1 MITENKN
8 NYYEILEVSTQ
19 ATQHDIL
26 LAYQKAKLTYSDSNL
41 AIRSAFSGEELNEL
55 KKLVDEA
62 FLVLSN
68 QNYRH
73 VYEQRLN
80 TKSYSESDITFNGI
94 KNYTQDVSPTNTVE
108 KLIQKH
114 SSMTH
119 KAEVMA
125 VVEEKT
131 ESASV
136 DETFEQEVMAQ
147 TEWSGDFLKK
157 VREYKKVS
165 IDKLQESTKVNPW
178 YIKALETMD
187 VKNLP
192 ATVFVRGYVIQLAKE
207 LGLNEKNV
215 ADSYMKIYKSKLE
228 QNK

>member
-8 NYYEILEVSTQ
+8 NYYEILEVSTS

-26 LAYQKAKLTYSDSNL
+26 LAYQKAKLTYSDSNM
-41 AIRSAFSGEELNEL
+41 AIRSAFSGEELEEL

-94 KNYTQDVSPTNTVE
+94 KDFTQDVSPTNTVE

-114 SSMTH
+114 NAMAH
-119 KAEVMA
+119 KAEPEA
-125 VVEEKT
+125 VVSVDAQST
-131 ESASV
+131 PV
-136 DETFEQEVMAQ
+136 DETFEQEMHAQ

-157 VREYKKVS
+157 VREYKKIS

-178 YIKALETMD
+178 YLKALETMD

-192 ATVFVRGYVIQLAKE
+192 ATVFVRGYVIQMAKE

-215 ADSYMKIYKSKLE
+215 ADSYMKIYKTKLE
-228 QNK
+228 HTK

>member
-8 NYYEILEVSTQ
+8 NYYEILEVSTA

-26 LAYQKAKLTYSDSNL
+26 LAYQKAKLTYSDSNIAL
-41 AIRSAFSGEELNEL
+41 RSTFSSEELNEL

-68 QNYRH
+68 QSYRH
-73 VYEQRLN
+73 IYEQRLN
-80 TKSYSESDITFNGI
+80 TKSYSESDITFNAI
-94 KNYTQDVSPTNTVE
+94 KDFTQDISPTNTIE

-114 SSMTH
+114 NTITQ
-119 KAEVMA
+119 KAET
-125 VVEEKT
+125 VVT
-131 ESASV
+131 EPVAELAAAV
-136 DETFEQEVMAQ
+136 DEVFEQEIQ
-147 TEWSGDFLKK
+147 TQSEWSGDFLKK
-157 VREYKKVS
+157 VREYKKIS

-178 YIKALETMD
+178 YLKALETMD

-192 ATVFVRGYVIQLAKE
+192 ASVFVRGYVIQMAKE

-215 ADSYMKIYKSKLE
+215 ADSYMKIYKTKLE
-228 QNK
+228 HTK

>member
-119 KAEVMA
+119 KTEIMA

>member
-26 LAYQKAKLTYSDSNL
+26 LAYQKAKLTYSDSNM
-41 AIRSAFSGEELNEL
+41 AIRSAFSGEELEEL

-94 KNYTQDVSPTNTVE
+94 KDFTQDVSPTNTVE

-114 SSMTH
+114 NAMAQ
-119 KAEVMA
+119 KAEPEAVMT
-125 VVEEKT
+125 VET
-131 ESASV
+131 QAAPI
-136 DETFEQEVMAQ
+136 DETFEQEMHAQ
-147 TEWSGDFLKK
+147 TEWSGDFLRK
-157 VREYKKVS
+157 VREYKKIS

-178 YIKALETMD
+178 YLKALETMD

-192 ATVFVRGYVIQLAKE
+192 ATVFVRGYVIQMAKE

-215 ADSYMKIYKSKLE
+215 ADSYMKIYKTKLE
-228 QNK
+228 HTK

>member
-26 LAYQKAKLTYSDSNL
+26 LAYQKAKLTYSDSNP

-80 TKSYSESDITFNGI
+80 TKSYSESDITYNGI
-94 KNYTQDVSPTNTVE
+94 KNYTQDISPINTVE

-114 SSMTH
+114 NTMTQKSETVATTVDENDSVSS
-119 KAEVMA
+119 
-125 VVEEKT
+125 
-131 ESASV
+131 

-157 VREYKKVS
+157 VREYKKIS

-178 YIKALETMD
+178 YLKALETMD

-192 ATVFVRGYVIQLAKE
+192 ATVFVRGYVIQMAKE

>member
-94 KNYTQDVSPTNTVE
+94 KNYTQDVSPKNTVE

-114 SSMTH
+114 NAATI
-119 KAEVMA
+119 KIEPAAKIEAEI
-125 VVEEKT
+125 
-131 ESASV
+131 ESPSV
-136 DETFEQEVMAQ
+136 DETFEQEVSAQ

-157 VREYKKVS
+157 VREYKKIS

-178 YIKALETMD
+178 YLKALETMD

-192 ATVFVRGYVIQLAKE
+192 ATVFVRGYVIQMAKE

>member
-8 NYYEILEVSTQ
+8 NYYEILEVSTT

-26 LAYQKAKLTYSDSNL
+26 LAYQKAKLTFSNSNM
-41 AIRSAFSGEELNEL
+41 AIRSAFSGEELQEL
-55 KKLVDEA
+55 LKLVDEA

-80 TKSYSESDITFNGI
+80 TKSYSESDITFDGI
-94 KNYTQDVSPTNTVE
+94 KHFTQDIDPKNTVE

-114 SSMTH
+114 S
-119 KAEVMA
+119 AMA
-125 VVEEKT
+125 QKSEPVATEPVVEAT
-131 ESASV
+131 PV
-136 DETFEQEVMAQ
+136 DETFAQEIHAQ

-157 VREYKKVS
+157 VREYKKIS

-178 YIKALETMD
+178 YLKALETMD

-192 ATVFVRGYVIQLAKE
+192 AQVFVRGYVIQMAKE

-228 QNK
+228 HNK

>member
-8 NYYEILEVSTQ
+8 NYYEILEVSTT

-26 LAYQKAKLTYSDSNL
+26 LAYQKAKLTYSDSNM
-41 AIRSAFSGEELNEL
+41 AIRSAFSDEELNEL

-73 VYEQRLN
+73 IYEQRLN

-94 KNYTQDVSPTNTVE
+94 KDFTQDISPANTIE

-114 SSMTH
+114 NAMSQ
-119 KAEVMA
+119 KAETTTTEPE
-125 VVEEKT
+125 VELP
-131 ESASV
+131 APV
-136 DETFEQEVMAQ
+136 DEVFEQEMQ
-147 TEWSGDFLKK
+147 NQSEWSGDFLKK
-157 VREYKKVS
+157 VREYKKIS

-178 YIKALETMD
+178 YLKALETMD

-192 ATVFVRGYVIQLAKE
+192 ASVFVRGYVIQMAKE

-215 ADSYMKIYKSKLE
+215 ADSYMKIYKTKLE
-228 QNK
+228 HTK

>member
-94 KNYTQDVSPTNTVE
+94 KNYTQEIGRAHV
-108 KLIQKH
+108 
-114 SSMTH
+114 
-119 KAEVMA
+119 
-125 VVEEKT
+125 
-131 ESASV
+131 
-136 DETFEQEVMAQ
+136 
-147 TEWSGDFLKK
+147 
-157 VREYKKVS
+157 
-165 IDKLQESTKVNPW
+165 
-178 YIKALETMD
+178 
-187 VKNLP
+187 
-192 ATVFVRGYVIQLAKE
+192 
-207 LGLNEKNV
+207 
-215 ADSYMKIYKSKLE
+215 
-228 QNK
+228 

>member
-8 NYYEILEVSTQ
+8 NYYEILEVSTT

-26 LAYQKAKLTYSDSNL
+26 LAYQKAKLTYSDSNM
-41 AIRSAFSGEELNEL
+41 AIRSAFSGEELQEL
-55 KKLVDEA
+55 MKLVDEA

-73 VYEQRLN
+73 IYEQRLN

-94 KNYTQDVSPTNTVE
+94 KDFTQDTDPKNTVE

-114 SSMTH
+114 SAMAH
-119 KAEVMA
+119 KAEPVPA
-125 VVEEKT
+125 QVPVVELVP
-131 ESASV
+131 A
-136 DETFEQEVMAQ
+136 DETFEHEMQAQ
-147 TEWSGDFLKK
+147 TEWSGDFLRK
-157 VREYKKVS
+157 VREYKKIS

-178 YIKALETMD
+178 YLKALETMD

-192 ATVFVRGYVIQLAKE
+192 ATVFVRGYVIQMAKE

-228 QNK
+228 HNK

>member
-26 LAYQKAKLTYSDSNL
+26 LAYQKAKLTYSHQNT
-41 AIRSAFSGEELNEL
+41 AIQSAFSEEELEEL
-55 KKLVDEA
+55 KKLVEEA

-68 QNYRH
+68 QNYRNI
-73 VYEQRLN
+73 YEQRLN
-80 TKSYSESDITFNGI
+80 SKSYSESDITFNGI
-94 KNYTQDVSPTNTVE
+94 KDFTQDVSPTNTVE

-114 SSMTH
+114 NSMSQ
-119 KAEVMA
+119 KAES
-125 VVEEKT
+125 VELAQT
-131 ESASV
+131 
-136 DETFEQEVMAQ
+136 DETFEQEIHRQ

-157 VREYKKVS
+157 VREYKKIS

-178 YIKALETMD
+178 YLKALETMD
-187 VKNLP
+187 IQNLP
-192 ATVFVRGYVIQLAKE
+192 ASVFVRGYVIQMAKE

-215 ADSYMKIYKSKLE
+215 ADSYMKIYKTKLE
-228 QNK
+228 DKK

>member
-8 NYYEILEVSTQ
+8 NYYEILEVSTT

-26 LAYQKAKLTYSDSNL
+26 LAYQKAKLTYSDSNM
-41 AIRSAFSGEELNEL
+41 AIRSAFSDEELVEL

-68 QNYRH
+68 QSYRH
-73 VYEQRLN
+73 IYEQRLN
-80 TKSYSESDITFNGI
+80 TKSYSESDITFNAI
-94 KNYTQDVSPTNTVE
+94 KDFTQDISPANTIE

-114 SSMTH
+114 NTMSQ
-119 KAEVMA
+119 KAETLS
-125 VVEEKT
+125 VEPEI
-131 ESASV
+131 ELVASV
-136 DETFEQEVMAQ
+136 DEVFEQEIQ
-147 TEWSGDFLKK
+147 DQSEWSGDFLKK
-157 VREYKKVS
+157 VREYKKIS

-178 YIKALETMD
+178 YLKALETMD

-192 ATVFVRGYVIQLAKE
+192 ASVFVRGYVIQMAKE

-215 ADSYMKIYKSKLE
+215 ADSYMKIYKTKLE
-228 QNK
+228 HTK

>member
-8 NYYEILEVSTQ
+8 NYYEILEVSTA

-41 AIRSAFSGEELNEL
+41 AIRSVFSTPELNEL

-73 VYEQRLN
+73 IYEQRMT
-80 TKSYSESDITFNGI
+80 TKSYSESDVTFNAI
-94 KNYTQDVSPTNTVE
+94 KDFTQDTRPINTVE
-108 KLIQKH
+108 KLIQKQN
-114 SSMTH
+114 SNSH
-119 KAEVMA
+119 KSES
-125 VVEEKT
+125 VVSAPQVL
-131 ESASV
+131 SASI
-136 DETFEQEVMAQ
+136 DENFEQEMIAQ

-178 YIKALETMD
+178 YLKALETMD
-187 VKNLP
+187 SKSLP
-192 ATVFVRGYVIQLAKE
+192 ATVFVRGYVIQMAKE
-207 LGLNEKNV
+207 LGLDEKNV

-228 QNK
+228 HNK

>member
-26 LAYQKAKLTYSDSNL
+26 LAYQKAKLTYSDSNM

-80 TKSYSESDITFNGI
+80 SKSYSESDITFNGI
-94 KNYTQDVSPTNTVE
+94 KDYTQDISPTNTVE

-114 SSMTH
+114 SSMSQ
-119 KAEVMA
+119 KAEPE
-125 VVEEKT
+125 VVAEVQALT
-131 ESASV
+131 PTI
-136 DETFEQEVMAQ
+136 DETFEQEMHTQ

-157 VREYKKVS
+157 VREYKKIS

-178 YIKALETMD
+178 YLKALETMD

-192 ATVFVRGYVIQLAKE
+192 ATVFVRGYVIQMAKE

-215 ADSYMKIYKSKLE
+215 ADSYMKIYKTKLE
-228 QNK
+228 HTK

>member
-8 NYYEILEVSTQ
+8 NYYEILEVSTT

-26 LAYQKAKLTYSDSNL
+26 LAYQKAKLTYSASNM

-68 QNYRH
+68 QNYRNI
-73 VYEQRLN
+73 YEQRLN

-94 KNYTQDVSPTNTVE
+94 KDFTHDISPTNTVE
-108 KLIQKH
+108 KLIQKYN
-114 SSMTH
+114 SMSH
-119 KAEVMA
+119 KVELVAIVEAEALSVP
-125 VVEEKT
+125 
-131 ESASV
+131 V
-136 DETFEQEVMAQ
+136 DETFEQEMHGQ

-157 VREYKKVS
+157 VREYKKIS

-178 YIKALETMD
+178 YLKALETMD

-192 ATVFVRGYVIQLAKE
+192 ATVFVRGYVIQMAKE

-215 ADSYMKIYKSKLE
+215 ADSYMKIYKTKLE
-228 QNK
+228 HTK